1 MVRTRSSAH
10 GPAPCDTAIEH
21 ATRSRVLAALPAAP
35 WAREAERLAA
45 ASATTAHEY
54 LDRVCENWRL
64 SERLGTA
71 TDGGAMER
79 GRVATAVALGEDAE
93 AMAAHERA
101 ARLAHLDALVASAS
115 SGAMHCRKCSSDRI
129 TVQQKQTRSADE
141 GMTVFCSCDQ
151 CGHQWRMS

>member
-1 MVRTRSSAH
+1 MVRTRSGAS
-10 GPAPCDTAIEH
+10 GPEQCDTAIDD
-21 ATRSRVLAALPAAP
+21 ATRSRVLGALPKTP
-35 WAREAERLAA
+35 WARDAERLAA
-45 ASATTAHEY
+45 VSARTAHEY
-54 LDRVCENWRL
+54 LDHVCENWRL
-64 SERLGTA
+64 SERLGVA

-79 GRVATAVALGEDAE
+79 GRVSTAVALGEDAE

-101 ARLAHLDALVASAS
+101 SRIAHLDALVASAS